1 MASALVGSL
10 NLEAATPDEFSLR
23 LYRKVLTVFYV
34 EERMKAVARQGKFG
48 RIGAFQ

>member
-1 MASALVGSL
+1 LKL
-10 NLEAATPDEFSLR
+10 QRQFSLR